1 MLFSEYMVCVV
12 LRLDIIVVLYGITGL
27 SVLLQYHAPSL
38 SGKSISSIPNIHMLT
53 PFEQALLKRRPIIAL
68 DGKTLIRIVYT
79 IHYNSFKWCTINI
92 VSLSSRYKGYIPN
105 SVIRK
110 QLGYRPPTPPQIQKR
125 QAVWRPKPVSI
136 WQRERER
143 EILQVY
149 LFTCI
154 SYLYLQVPKPLPQKE
169 VEEEE
174 VMDLYEVN

>member
-68 DGKTLIRIVYT
+68 DGKTSIEIVQNFGMMFNKY
-79 IHYNSFKWCTINI
+79 C
-92 VSLSSRYKGYIPN
+92 VLRSLSSCYKGYIPN

-143 EILQVY
+143 NLMS
-149 LFTCI
+149 C
-154 SYLYLQVPKPLPQKE
+154 
-169 VEEEE
+169 
-174 VMDLYEVN
+174 